1 MLVLAN
7 LKARNLGGFK
17 SHGMVLCAS
26 NDDHTQVRA
35 HDMSSVG
42 SAEATPRLHKHAAAF
57 VRSPCLEGSREWQA
71 SDVGR
76 ACGLGASILTYQVG
90 PSVCGY
96 GQVKFVDV
104 PASAKVRV

>member
-35 HDMSSVG
+35 DGMH
-42 SAEATPRLHKHAAAF
+42 AHPRLGRQKLPQDSTS
-57 VRSPCLEGSREWQA
+57 VLLRSFARPVLKAQENDRPRTWVGLMA
-71 SDVGR
+71 SE
-76 ACGLGASILTYQVG
+76 LLY
-90 PSVCGY
+90 
-96 GQVKFVDV
+96 
-104 PASAKVRV
+104 